1 MIHPTAIIDK
11 NAKIASDVEIGP
23 YTVIDADVEIESGT
37 KIASFCTITGNTKI
51 GKNNNIFS
59 NAVLGSIPQD
69 LKYRGEKSRLIIGNG
84 NRIREFVTMNPGTG
98 EDGKTKIGNNNLIM
112 AYAHIAHDCILKNNI
127 IIANVGTLAGH
138 VEIEDGAIL
147 GGLAAIHQ
155 FVRVGKLAIIGGGSK
170 VTQDIPPFSMC
181 DGHPARVRGLNLEG
195 LKRAG
200 YNSQDRIILK
210 RFFKDLFLSKRPLSK
225 AVEDLTAKRYSN
237 KDLDILLDFIAKSKR
252 GICI

>member
-1 MIHPTAIIDK
+1 MIHPTAIVDK

-23 YTVIDADVEIESGT
+23 YTVVDGNVEIASGT

-51 GKNNNIFS
+51 GKNNSIFA
-59 NAVLGSIPQD
+59 NTVLGSIPQD
-69 LKYRGEKSRLIIGNG
+69 LKYKGEKSYLVIGDG
-84 NRIREFVTMNPGTG
+84 NRIREFITMNPGTG
-98 EDGKTKIGNNNLIM
+98 EGGKTEIGSNNLIM
-112 AYAHIAHDCILKNNI
+112 AYAHIAHDCVIGSNV

-155 FVRVGKLAIIGGGSK
+155 FVKVGKLAIIGGGSK

-181 DGHPARVRGLNLEG
+181 DGHPAKVRGLNLEG

-200 YNSQDRIILK
+200 YSPQERAVLK
-210 RFFKDLFLSKRPLSK
+210 RVFKELFLSKRPISK
-225 AVEDLTAKRYSN
+225 SVSMIKSSEYDN
-237 KDLDILLDFIAKSKR
+237 KDIDILLDFIAKSKR